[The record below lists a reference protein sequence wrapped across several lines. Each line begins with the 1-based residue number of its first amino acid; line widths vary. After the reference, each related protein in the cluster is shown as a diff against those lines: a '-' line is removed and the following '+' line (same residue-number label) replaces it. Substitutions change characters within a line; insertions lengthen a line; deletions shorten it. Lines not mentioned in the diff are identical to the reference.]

1 MQVELHSEILSL
13 INLNWYRIEVIRNQ
27 KTKTKLGY
35 IEYCTDLGQDVGNE
49 IINPIEPSLSCQN
62 CRARLWW
69 ELVDGEFL

>member
-49 IINPIEPSLSCQN
+49 IINPK
-62 CRARLWW
+62 
-69 ELVDGEFL
+69 